1 MFLAKDVA
9 EWIEYDPNK
18 VNNMVAMVDDHE
30 KLTEIISWSGQ
41 GRKMWFLTEDGL
53 YEVLFQSRKP
63 IAKEFKN
70 QVKQILK
77 EIRKRGI
84 YVTDVALENMLSSPD
99 FGIRL
104 LSEIKSEREKIA
116 VLEHKIEEDKPKV
129 DFANAIKVTKD
140 TIYIGDLAK
149 LLQKN
154 GTDIGQTRLFEWLRQ
169 NGYLMTT
176 FSRNTPTQLS
186 LESPS
191 SPMSQEKLL
200 ENVAKCRQCLFA
212 VLTSGE
218 LAKLGS
224 DPCETCNGDL
234 CNWQTNQRGNEMQNK
249 GLYVDNPV
257 DSVCKYCGQVCRIE
271 SDLCKI

>member
-1 MFLAKDVA
+1 
-9 EWIEYDPNK
+9 
-18 VNNMVAMVDDHE
+18 MVVMVDDNE
-30 KLTEIISWSGQ
+30 KLTETISWSGQ

-63 IAKEFKN
+63 IAKEFKR

-84 YVTDVALENMLSSPD
+84 YVTDVALENMLTSPD

-116 VLEHKIEEDKPKV
+116 LLEHKIEEDKPKV
-129 DFANAIKVTKD
+129 EFANAIEATKD

-169 NGYLMTT
+169 NGYLMSE
-176 FSRNTPTQLS
+176 FSRNTPTQRS
-186 LESPS
+186 LEAG
-191 SPMSQEKLL
+191 LL
-200 ENVAKCRQCLFA
+200 EFPNGDIRISKTPMVTVNGQAYFINLFA
-212 VLTSGE
+212 KRRLMAEHDYTMVETE
-218 LAKLGS
+218 L
-224 DPCETCNGDL
+224 
-234 CNWQTNQRGNEMQNK
+234 NEA
-249 GLYVDNPV
+249 
-257 DSVCKYCGQVCRIE
+257 R
-271 SDLCKI
+271 

>member
-1 MFLAKDVA
+1 MSHDIKIIEQRDLLGKDFKIYGDSDNPLFLAKDVA
-9 EWIEYDPNK
+9 EWIEHSD
-18 VNNMVAMVDDHE
+18 VSMMLRTVDENE
-30 KLTEIISWSGQ
+30 KLIQTMFSSGQ
-41 GRKMWFLTEDGL
+41 NRDLWFLTEDGL
-53 YEVLFQSRKP
+53 YEVLLQSRKP

-84 YVTDVALENMLSSPD
+84 YVTDAALENMLSSPD

-129 DFANAIKVTKD
+129 DFANAIEATKD

-176 FSRNTPTQLS
+176 FSRNTPTQRS
-186 LESPS
+186 LEAGLFDVKEDIFEFPNGDVRISKT
-191 SPMSQEKLL
+191 PMVTVKGQTYFI
-200 ENVAKCRQCLFA
+200 NLFA
-212 VLTSGE
+212 
-218 LAKLGS
+218 K
-224 DPCETCNGDL
+224 
-234 CNWQTNQRGNEMQNK
+234 RGAI
-249 GLYVDNPV
+249 
-257 DSVCKYCGQVCRIE
+257 IE
-271 SDLCKI
+271 QA